1 MQIQYAKTDSDI
13 IAKMKGTFVKRD
25 QKREKRKP
33 KNQDAPTAKKTGAG
47 TGAAAAGGVQ
57 GTVPLSENLPNHIL
71 FLTNL
76 PEETNELMLSML
88 FNQFP
93 GFKEVRLVPG
103 WHNIAFV
110 EFDTEVQAG
119 AARDTLQGFKI
130 TQNNAMK
137 ISFAKKR
144 TEPGSGSPG
153 RRHIVPAPFRTAWW
167 RRWAGLAAPAMS
179 ETYDFL
185 FKFLVIGSAGTG
197 KSCLLHQFIE
207 NKFKQDSNHTI
218 GVEFGSKVINVGGKT
233 VKLQIWDTAGQERFR
248 SVTRSYYRGAAG
260 ALLVYDITSRETYN
274 ALTNWLTDARTLAS
288 PNIVIILCGNKKD
301 LDADREVTFLEASR
315 FAQENELMFLETSA
329 LTGENVEE
337 AFLKCARTILN
348 KIESGELD
356 PERMGSGIQYGD
368 ASLRQLRQPRGAQ
381 VQSRQQCSC

>member
-1 MQIQYAKTDSDI
+1 
-13 IAKMKGTFVKRD
+13 
-25 QKREKRKP
+25 
-33 KNQDAPTAKKTGAG
+33 
-47 TGAAAAGGVQ
+47 
-57 GTVPLSENLPNHIL
+57 
-71 FLTNL
+71 
-76 PEETNELMLSML
+76 
-88 FNQFP
+88 
-93 GFKEVRLVPG
+93 
-103 WHNIAFV
+103 
-110 EFDTEVQAG
+110 
-119 AARDTLQGFKI
+119 
-130 TQNNAMK
+130 
-137 ISFAKKR
+137 
-144 TEPGSGSPG
+144 
-153 RRHIVPAPFRTAWW
+153 
-167 RRWAGLAAPAMS
+167 MS

-218 GVEFGSKVINVGGKT
+218 GVEFGSKVVNVGGKT
-233 VKLQIWDTAGQERFR
+233 VKLQIWDTAGQERF
-248 SVTRSYYRGAAG
+248 
-260 ALLVYDITSRETYN
+260 SRETYN

-356 PERMGSGIQYGD
+356 PERMGSGIQYGG
-368 ASLRQLRQPRGAQ
+368 ASLRQLRQPRGTQ
-381 VQSRQQCSC
+381 TQTRQQCNC